1 VRTCVNHPP
10 TAITS
15 PIELG
20 GVFWAQHANY
30 KPTNEPTMNIT
41 INIPAL
47 ERLCDILDKGI
58 RISRADQLAPADQPA
73 PAAEEPIRLTP
84 KVTNKKTPL
93 APEPAKEFVAEEDE
107 TPTLVVV
114 APTVESLTALAKQYI
129 AYNTPAA
136 LRSLLDDAGIK
147 GEKISTCSRDKYAA
161 IENALQTAL
170 ESVK

>member
-1 VRTCVNHPP
+1 
-10 TAITS
+10 
-15 PIELG
+15 
-20 GVFWAQHANY
+20 
-30 KPTNEPTMNIT
+30 MNIT

-47 ERLCDILDKGI
+47 DRLCDILNRGIKITDK
-58 RISRADQLAPADQPA
+58 LTPTE

-84 KVTNKKTPL
+84 KVTNKKTPPP
-93 APEPAKEFVAEEDE
+93 APEPTKEFVAEDEEEDE

-114 APTVESLTALAKQYI
+114 VPTVETLTALAKQYI

>member
-1 VRTCVNHPP
+1 
-10 TAITS
+10 
-15 PIELG
+15 
-20 GVFWAQHANY
+20 
-30 KPTNEPTMNIT
+30 MNIT

-47 ERLCDILDKGI
+47 DRLCDILDNGI
-58 RISRADQLAPADQPA
+58 RISIADQLAPADQPA

-84 KVTNKKTPL
+84 KVTNKKTPP
-93 APEPAKEFVAEEDE
+93 APEPAKEFVAEDEEEDE

-114 APTVESLTALAKQYI
+114 APTVESLTKLAKTFI

-147 GEKISTCSRDKYAA
+147 GEKISTCSPDKYAA
-161 IENALQTAL
+161 IENALLTAL